1 MLFQYFFLLD
11 KDSLALL
18 EDTRQ
23 QMIKMQEN
31 FINMEAEWKDEK
43 DRFLKQ
49 IEEKDEK
56 LKNLEEANT
65 ILENSRFEISVANSK
80 LIEELNEKNKQILE
94 LQENIEKLSLVPELT
109 KKEKE
114 DVEEEKGSIEIANMV
129 ELSKKIELLEQ
140 LNCQIRQTNKELEN
154 KLANV
159 NPETKS
165 PAASSPSKK
174 GSPLPTRK
182 GGRNTAAKSKSP
194 WSNLSSEPVQ
204 ETEKK
209 TTESEA
215 KKLQMLIQSLNKEIL
230 EKEYAISQKDAL
242 ISELKSANEL
252 SESTVNELKSL
263 TQTPRDVVDVGIC
276 TEVPDD
282 TQRDSEVAE
291 TPRVHGDSFEGEI
304 SNTELDEKLK
314 AAHDQI
320 AALNNEIDAA
330 NKNMIKVKSNHKLK
344 LKQMQKTIDNFS
356 KVSDANA
363 EIVKLNEE
371 LHQLSQKV
379 AELEEEK
386 GNLQLHL
393 VDYDSGR
400 RKYNPFV
407 LF

>member
-1 MLFQYFFLLD
+1 M
-11 KDSLALL
+11 LL

-23 QMIKMQEN
+23 QMTKMQEN
-31 FINMEAEWKDEK
+31 FINMEAEWRDEK
-43 DRFLKQ
+43 DRLIRQ
-49 IEEKDEK
+49 VEEKDEK
-56 LKNLEEANT
+56 IKNLVEANT
-65 ILENSRFEISVANSK
+65 ILENSRFDISVTNSK

-94 LQENIEKLSLVPELT
+94 LQENIEKLSLVEVPELT
-109 KKEKE
+109 KKEKS
-114 DVEEEKGSIEIANMV
+114 DVEEEKGSLEISNMV

-140 LNCQIRQTNKELEN
+140 LNCEIRRTNKELEN
-154 KLANV
+154 KLANI
-159 NPETKS
+159 NTETKS
-165 PAASSPSKK
+165 HSTSSPGKK

-194 WSNLSSEPVQ
+194 WSNLVSESVQ

-209 TTESEA
+209 TNEGEA
-215 KKLQMLIQSLNKEIL
+215 KKLQLLIQSLNKEIL
-230 EKEYAISQKDAL
+230 EKEYAISQKDSL
-242 ISELKSANEL
+242 ISELKSAKEL
-252 SESTVNELKSL
+252 SESTINELKSL
-263 TQTPRDVVDVGIC
+263 ANNQKDVVDIGIC
-276 TEVPDD
+276 TELPDNFRDRDLGD
-282 TQRDSEVAE
+282 T
-291 TPRVHGDSFEGEI
+291 PGVHSFEGDL
-304 SNTELDEKLK
+304 SSGDLDEKLK
-314 AAHDQI
+314 AAHEQI
-320 AALNNEIDAA
+320 AALNNEIDAS

-400 RKYNPFV
+400 RKYTLSIKDFEKNKII
-407 LF
+407 LNK